1 MQVKNYI
8 LIGLIII
15 GGIVLFTFFSSQD
28 TTLSEADVA
37 SHANYEEKKEELLTK
52 IKEITQEN
60 VTPEQYKDLRIKIS
74 SYSTL
79 DKSIRE
85 SLLEELKERY
95 TNESFDKII
104 ILFSKEPIAESE
116 IYRTIDHLETIGVED
131 KEKMLKLVDIRKKI
145 QWYSHYTQ
153 KLPKEIDIFCNKEN
167 SEIEEEEFGRI
178 KSKLSISY
186 KEFENRKAIKELKSK
201 MQDKISKKEKEWEN
215 YYDELY

>member
-60 VTPEQYKDLRIKIS
+60 VTPEQYKELRIKIS

-153 KLPKEIDIFCNKEN
+153 KL
-167 SEIEEEEFGRI
+167 
-178 KSKLSISY
+178 L
-186 KEFENRKAIKELKSK
+186 
-201 MQDKISKKEKEWEN
+201 
-215 YYDELY
+215 